1 VILVAGWTAFE
12 VRAHARNLL
21 VGVCRGEFQFDVA
34 VELLEA
40 LLAGQLWSRWAE
52 EQCQAALV
60 VGCVVCCHDAGM
72 CVPPTPSS
80 GAASAARSL
89 RPDARDGLMERLSG
103 RVDPVSQDVV
113 GGAPGADIFVAKTL
127 LEPARSA
134 RLFGVG
140 GEVSKSAVLC
150 SVGVRTRVGA
160 AKSAGDRWGLKP
172 VSCRRMLRQNTTG
185 SSSGVEA
192 SCGLRGRM
200 VPLRRP
206 RKFSYTPPGVAV
218 HAFADRWAVAGR
230 MTIAPRAE

>member
-1 VILVAGWTAFE
+1 

-52 EQCQAALV
+52 EQRQAAAV
-60 VGCVVCCHDAGM
+60 VGCVVCCHDAAI

-89 RPDARDGLMERLSG
+89 RPDVRDGLIERFAG
-103 RVDPVSQDVV
+103 RVDPVSQDVDRE
-113 GGAPGADIFVAKTL
+113 APGADIFLAKTL

-140 GEVSKSAVLC
+140 SEVSKTAVSC
-150 SVGVRTRVGA
+150 SVGTRMRVRA
-160 AKSAGDRWGLKP
+160 AKSAGGRWVLKP
-172 VSCRRMLRQNTTG
+172 VWRRRMLRQNTTG
-185 SSSGVEA
+185 SSSGV
-192 SCGLRGRM
+192 GP
-200 VPLRRP
+200 V
-206 RKFSYTPPGVAV
+206 VV
-218 HAFADRWAVAGR
+218 
-230 MTIAPRAE
+230 